1 MHNLQ
6 KNKMNISDYST
17 QVKNLVDVIA
27 SIGAPLDDVDL
38 VIVTLNKLG
47 KYYSQFHTSIVVWK
61 TFHNFQEL
69 ITLFINEEMIIASI
83 SSNGGS

>member
-1 MHNLQ
+1 
-6 KNKMNISDYST
+6 
-17 QVKNLVDVIA
+17 VV
-27 SIGAPLDDVDL
+27 
-38 VIVTLNKLG
+38 VTLNKLV